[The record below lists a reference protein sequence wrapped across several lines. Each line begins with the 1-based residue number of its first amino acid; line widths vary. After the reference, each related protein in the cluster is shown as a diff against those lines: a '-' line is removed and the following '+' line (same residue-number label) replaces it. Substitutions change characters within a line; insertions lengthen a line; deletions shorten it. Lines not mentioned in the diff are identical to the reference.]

1 VGHSPPPA
9 GRPRFCLRVPSS
21 VHVVGGCQPLRA
33 SCEVRGHHVAGE
45 PAAAA
50 PAAWHPPRSRAP
62 VGLKSRSAN
71 RFPNPHL
78 APLPKNR
85 DHRTDT
91 ARARNTRRSS
101 RRSARP
107 CILTSSLLHV
117 SPERSASTS
126 RMTRRTVLSRFSP
139 NDTRTRQIPRKVSLV
154 PEARI
159 FLALRAPGSIA
170 GGLRGVVARAIWYA
184 RPFPASKIRRHPIRP
199 DLGAAA
205 PAPPNSPPRRPQ
217 RCSTQFGIVKL
228 GEWAKELACW
238 SKRMRDREFCTS

>member
-117 SPERSASTS
+117 SPERSASTLNEDEPNSPIAFSSKSLESSVYGPKPAFPS
-126 RMTRRTVLSRFSP
+126 RW
-139 NDTRTRQIPRKVSLV
+139 
-154 PEARI
+154 
-159 FLALRAPGSIA
+159 RAPGSIA
-170 GGLRGVVARAIWYA
+170 GGIQGVWVQAIWCA
-184 RPFPASKIRRHPIRP
+184 RP
-199 DLGAAA
+199 
-205 PAPPNSPPRRPQ
+205 
-217 RCSTQFGIVKL
+217 
-228 GEWAKELACW
+228 
-238 SKRMRDREFCTS
+238 